1 MRYVCF
7 TFAYIQ
13 QIEIVQYWTFLGKLG
28 WRLLSREFEYRTRVT
43 GIMIEELLIALHL
56 KRRSNPK
63 VEVEEDSD
71 ASYSLKHTTLMRF
84 HTLSSNFKLHA
95 SAMKAVFFT
104 EPRCVR
110 TSRDLFVY
118 LSKVVVSSCHPSTFV
133 YFCPIFYPWFIMED
147 VDLP

>member
-1 MRYVCF
+1 
-7 TFAYIQ
+7 
-13 QIEIVQYWTFLGKLG
+13 
-28 WRLLSREFEYRTRVT
+28 
-43 GIMIEELLIALHL
+43 MIEELLIALHL

-118 LSKVVVSSCHPSTFV
+118 LSKVV